1 MNYNEPDDF
10 SVIESLTL
18 NDFADCIPKSPL
30 ADDPEMLF
38 ATVLGEFHFYTPD
51 FGEDF

>member
-18 NDFADCIPKSPL
+18 NDFADCIPKPPH
-30 ADDPEMLF
+30 ADDPEMLI
-38 ATVLGEFHFYTPD
+38 ANMISEYHCYNPD
-51 FGEDF
+51 F

>member
-18 NDFADCIPKSPL
+18 NDFADCIPKAPM
-30 ADDPEMLF
+30 ADDPDMQIAIMIENHHSIKLRYM
-38 ATVLGEFHFYTPD
+38 
-51 FGEDF
+51 